1 MTREIFD
8 RSLKALQDKVL
19 GLGSAV
25 EENLVRAAKA
35 LIDADRQLA
44 QQLIDFDSWVNTQR
58 IEIVLECLTLIAT
71 QQPTGSDMRSL
82 AANIEIAGELER
94 IHDYVK
100 GIGKIVLI
108 TAVQEIPKPVNELL
122 PTMAEI
128 ASEMLHAAMN
138 AFMAGDVTA
147 ARAIPLRDDEV
158 DDLYKTASHALAVS
172 VTSDISTYEHSNGLQ
187 WAFHNLER
195 SADRVI
201 NICEWIVYKG
211 TGQYVEFDSEYES
224 PVTASD

>member
-100 GIGKIVLI
+100 GIGKIVLMM
-108 TAVQEIPKPVNELL
+108 AVQEIPKPVNEF
-122 PTMAEI
+122 
-128 ASEMLHAAMN
+128 AA
-138 AFMAGDVTA
+138 
-147 ARAIPLRDDEV
+147 DD
-158 DDLYKTASHALAVS
+158 
-172 VTSDISTYEHSNGLQ
+172 G
-187 WAFHNLER
+187 
-195 SADRVI
+195 
-201 NICEWIVYKG
+201 
-211 TGQYVEFDSEYES
+211 
-224 PVTASD
+224 

>member
-1 MTREIFD
+1 MAREMFD
-8 RSLKALQDKVL
+8 RSLKTVQDKVL

-25 EENLVRAAKA
+25 EENLIKAAKA
-35 LIDADRQLA
+35 LVAKDRQMA

-82 AANIEIAGELER
+82 ATNIEIAGELER

-100 GIGKIVLI
+100 GIGKIVLTTGI
-108 TAVQEIPKPVNELL
+108 LEFPESARSVL
-122 PTMAEI
+122 PAMAEI
-128 ASEMLHAAMN
+128 TNEMLHAAML
-138 AFMAGDVTA
+138 AYVEVDVTA

-158 DDLYKTASHALAVS
+158 DALYKTASHALAVS
-172 VTSDISTYEHSNGLQ
+172 VTTDISTYEQSNGLQ
-187 WAFHNLER
+187 WAYHNLER
-195 SADRVI
+195 SADRVT

-211 TGQYVEFDSEYES
+211 TGRYVEFDSEYES
-224 PVTASD
+224 PPE

>member
-1 MTREIFD
+1 MAREMFD
-8 RSLKALQDKVL
+8 RSLKTVQDKVL

-25 EENLVRAAKA
+25 EENLVKAARALVGK
-35 LIDADRQLA
+35 DRQVA
-44 QQLIDFDSWVNTQR
+44 QQLIDFDNWVNTQR

-82 AANIEIAGELER
+82 ATNIEIAGELER

-100 GIGKIVLI
+100 GIGKIVL
-108 TAVQEIPKPVNELL
+108 AMDGQAIPEPVNALL
-122 PTMAEI
+122 PAMAEI
-128 ASEMLHAAMN
+128 TNEMLHAAMN
-138 AFMAGDVTA
+138 AFAEVDVAA

-158 DDLYKTASHALAVS
+158 DEMYKTASHALAVS
-172 VTSDISTYEHSNGLQ
+172 VTTDISTYEHSNGLQ
-187 WAFHNLER
+187 WAIHNLER

-211 TGQYVEFDSEYES
+211 TGRYVEFESEYES
-224 PVTASD
+224 PPE